1 MTEEQF
7 LAGFAD
13 AIGSAPESLTFDTPL
28 SSLENWDSVA
38 YLSVMTMV
46 DEHMGVVLD
55 PEKLTEAKTPGEIYR
70 LASV

>member
-1 MTEEQF
+1 
-7 LAGFAD
+7 
-13 AIGSAPESLTFDTPL
+13 
-28 SSLENWDSVA
+28 
-38 YLSVMTMV
+38 MTMV